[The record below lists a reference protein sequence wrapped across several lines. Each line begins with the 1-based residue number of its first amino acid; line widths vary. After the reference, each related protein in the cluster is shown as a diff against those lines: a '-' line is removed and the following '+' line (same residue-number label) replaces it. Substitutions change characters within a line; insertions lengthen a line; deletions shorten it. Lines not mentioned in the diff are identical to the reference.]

1 MTTLRCRTVSLMLGV
16 LLALGVQTVVGT
28 VNGET
33 WGGGVL
39 WHPAPGSTDLA
50 GERQV
55 PMWAEIRPLPGSTV
69 QVGQIVRF
77 PIRTSRPGY
86 AHLFVRNPGG
96 VFLAVAVNQPVAAG
110 RWQQM
115 RVGRNAAIVARA
127 PAGRTHVALVVT
139 ERPLDHAVV
148 PVSPGVDLR
157 SVLAAVPPWSRTVAR
172 THVDV
177 AG

>member
-1 MTTLRCRTVSLMLGV
+1 MTPRRGIVSLLLGA
-16 LLALGVQTVVGT
+16 LLALGVPAVVGT
-28 VNGET
+28 VNGEAR
-33 WGGGVL
+33 GGGVL

-55 PMWAEIRPLPGSTV
+55 PMRAEVRPLPGSTV
-69 QVGQIVRF
+69 RVGQIVRF
-77 PIRTSRPGY
+77 PVRTSRPGY
-86 AHLFVRNPGG
+86 AHLFVRNPGS

-115 RVGRNAAIVARA
+115 RVGRDAAIVARA

-139 ERPLDHAVV
+139 ERPLDGAVL
-148 PVSPGVDLR
+148 PVAPGVDLR

>member
-1 MTTLRCRTVSLMLGV
+1 MTPRRGIALLMLGA

-33 WGGGVL
+33 RGGGVL

-55 PMWAEIRPLPGSTV
+55 PMWAEIHPLPGSTV

-77 PIRTSRPGY
+77 PVRTSRPGY

-96 VFLAVAVNQPVAAG
+96 AFLAVAVNQPVAAG

-115 RVGRNAAIVARA
+115 RVGRNAEIVARA

-139 ERPLDHAVV
+139 ERPLDGAVL
-148 PVSPGVDLR
+148 PVAPGVNLR

-177 AG
+177 SG

>member
-1 MTTLRCRTVSLMLGV
+1 MTTLRHRTVSLMFGA
-16 LLALGVQTVVGT
+16 LLIFGVQTVVGT
-28 VNGET
+28 VDGDT
-33 WGGGVL
+33 RSGGVL

-55 PMWAEIRPLPGSTV
+55 PMWAEIHPLPGSTV
-69 QVGQIVRF
+69 RIGQIVRF
-77 PIRTSRPGY
+77 PVRTSRPGY

-96 VFLAVAVNQPVAAG
+96 AFLAVAVNQPVAAG

-115 RVGRNAAIVARA
+115 RVGRNAETVARA

-139 ERPLDHAVV
+139 ERPLDGAVL
-148 PVSPGVDLR
+148 PVAPGVNLR

-177 AG
+177 SG